1 MSQAENRSRNTI
13 KKNPSVRKTAVNT
26 NTRAAGRAA
35 ERGEYSAKGA
45 GGINP
50 AASSRRQ
57 SSGTRTAAAAY
68 GASSRRGA
76 AAGGRTNSTGR
87 TNSAAR
93 SAGGN
98 RQTPGGGKKSAAS
111 RGTVKSAGRSAAS
124 SKDVQTRKAGARGA
138 YEGRKGGSYEP
149 ADRFPSGMEISTETK
164 KDVAVLIS
172 FVFSVILFLGNFG
185 FMGRL
190 GAALSDLQFGLF
202 GRFAFILPVL
212 LFIGTVYLIANVP
225 EKAEKAFI
233 RIFVAA
239 VAMSALCGLV
249 QLFSGELTGPIN
261 LGEYYLQGK
270 GAAVGGAMGG
280 LMLIIF
286 KPALGTFGTVIV
298 LISLLI
304 ICIIALTGMSV
315 LRPIRER
322 SIDAAASARL
332 RKEKKLERKA
342 YDRLLRSAELV
353 DEYERSADN
362 REMFEQEYNELADAI
377 ARGDRGIDVGS
388 LITRIADYD
397 MHIDEKGLR
406 KGKKRPPKK
415 AAGRMDQGIAFM
427 DMGGGAAANDDSN
440 FDTEDIRY
448 KSASG
453 RSKDAAGSPLF
464 SARAKKAADILSG
477 AVAKAAEASKKTQDH
492 IEAEDVGG
500 ILGSGQEPVITIS
513 PDHDSSV
520 GHMSDMKEPTSL
532 ADDHS
537 FDDFEDISGSF
548 ADPLFIAPKMDAREA
563 RALRSAASAR
573 RDEGSRGS
581 SFWRTGE
588 PGDGNSG
595 MTLRPSSKDI
605 PVSSDI
611 DDYYMPS
618 DDDEFGQTS
627 MTVPVGRSSTTAPAG
642 RPSAA
647 VSSQSS
653 ESANRPADYSG
664 KYGTASGRPASAEPD
679 SGSAAVKVKKE
690 APKKPYRMPS
700 TNLLHSGP
708 KAARAKESELRAT
721 AIKLQQTL
729 ASYGVGVT
737 VTNVSCGPTV
747 TRYELKPDQGVR
759 VNQVLSR
766 VDDIQ
771 LNLAAAEIRIEA
783 PIPGKSAIGIEV
795 PNAENQTV
803 YLRELVDSQEFR
815 RASSKVCFAVG
826 RDISGR
832 VIVADIDRMPH
843 LLIAGATGSGKSV
856 CINTIIMSILFKARP
871 DEVRMI
877 MIDPKVVE
885 LSVYNGI
892 PHLMI
897 PVVTDPKKAA
907 GALQWAVTEMAN
919 RYKTFAKYNVRDI
932 VSYNRL
938 ATAPDHE
945 EGMEFMPRIL
955 IIVDELADLMMVSP
969 KEVEGCIQRLAQL
982 ARAAGLHLILATQR
996 PSVNVITG
1004 VIKANVPSRL
1014 AFAVSSSVDSRTI
1027 LDMGG
1032 AEKLLGKGDMLFHL
1046 AGWPKPVRIQG
1057 AFVSDTEILDVV
1069 NFLKNQTG
1077 DGAKEETDSSRSLI
1091 TQIETGGSMDDE
1103 QEADARDELFE
1114 RCGLFLIEKGKGTS
1128 NILQR
1133 TFRIGFNRAARIL
1146 DQLTEAGVLG
1156 PDEGTKPRQV
1166 LMTKEEFEEMLEG
1179 GE

>member
-1 MSQAENRSRNTI
+1 M
-13 KKNPSVRKTAVNT
+13 
-26 NTRAAGRAA
+26 
-35 ERGEYSAKGA
+35 
-45 GGINP
+45 
-50 AASSRRQ
+50 
-57 SSGTRTAAAAY
+57 
-68 GASSRRGA
+68 
-76 AAGGRTNSTGR
+76 
-87 TNSAAR
+87 
-93 SAGGN
+93 
-98 RQTPGGGKKSAAS
+98 
-111 RGTVKSAGRSAAS
+111 
-124 SKDVQTRKAGARGA
+124 
-138 YEGRKGGSYEP
+138 
-149 ADRFPSGMEISTETK
+149 
-164 KDVAVLIS
+164 
-172 FVFSVILFLGNFG
+172 
-185 FMGRL
+185 
-190 GAALSDLQFGLF
+190 
-202 GRFAFILPVL
+202 
-212 LFIGTVYLIANVP
+212 
-225 EKAEKAFI
+225 
-233 RIFVAA
+233 
-239 VAMSALCGLV
+239 
-249 QLFSGELTGPIN
+249 
-261 LGEYYLQGK
+261 
-270 GAAVGGAMGG
+270 
-280 LMLIIF
+280 
-286 KPALGTFGTVIV
+286 
-298 LISLLI
+298 
-304 ICIIALTGMSV
+304 
-315 LRPIRER
+315 
-322 SIDAAASARL
+322 
-332 RKEKKLERKA
+332 
-342 YDRLLRSAELV
+342 
-353 DEYERSADN
+353 
-362 REMFEQEYNELADAI
+362 
-377 ARGDRGIDVGS
+377 
-388 LITRIADYD
+388 
-397 MHIDEKGLR
+397 
-406 KGKKRPPKK
+406 
-415 AAGRMDQGIAFM
+415 
-427 DMGGGAAANDDSN
+427 
-440 FDTEDIRY
+440 
-448 KSASG
+448 
-453 RSKDAAGSPLF
+453 
-464 SARAKKAADILSG
+464 
-477 AVAKAAEASKKTQDH
+477 
-492 IEAEDVGG
+492 
-500 ILGSGQEPVITIS
+500 
-513 PDHDSSV
+513 
-520 GHMSDMKEPTSL
+520 
-532 ADDHS
+532 
-537 FDDFEDISGSF
+537 
-548 ADPLFIAPKMDAREA
+548 APKMDAREA
-563 RALRSAASAR
+563 RKLRSKTSSR
-573 RDEGSRGS
+573 REEPSEGHVGAGGAGT

-588 PGDGNSG
+588 PGDGSSG
-595 MTLRPSSKDI
+595 MTLSAPAASPYGR
-605 PVSSDI
+605 
-611 DDYYMPS
+611 
-618 DDDEFGQTS
+618 TS
-627 MTVPVGRSSTTAPAG
+627 AAAPAGRTSTAAPAG

-647 VSSQSS
+647 ASSKARAASDT
-653 ESANRPADYSG
+653 PAADG
-664 KYGTASGRPASAEPD
+664 TAAARGTQAPGTASASSQEAD
-679 SGSAAVKVKKE
+679 GTVVKVRKE

-803 YLRELVDSQEFR
+803 YLKELVDSQEFR
-815 RASSKVCFAVG
+815 RATSKVCFAVG

-856 CINTIIMSILFKARP
+856 CINTIIMSILFKAKP

-938 ATAPDHE
+938 ATSPDHE

-1057 AFVSDTEILDVV
+1057 AFVSDSEILDVV
-1069 NFLKNQTG
+1069 NFLKDQTG
-1077 DGAKEETDSSRSLI
+1077 EGSKDGTDSQRSLI
-1091 TQIETGGSMDDE
+1091 TQIEAGVSVEDGQAAE
-1103 QEADARDELFE
+1103 ERDELFE